1 MTFRTSAAASA
12 IRKIAARFPE
22 MLQGAGT
29 LLDPDQ
35 VRKAVDAGARLA
47 VASGLNV
54 RVVEAA
60 RAAGIESIP
69 GIMTPSEVEKE
80 MSLGCRTLR
89 FFPAGQAGGVA
100 VLKALEGPYGH
111 TGVRFIPT
119 GGINAAN
126 MRSYLERPSVVAVG
140 DSWMVEKKLIVARDW
155 RRIEE
160 LTRAVLALTQ
170 IS

>member
-1 MTFRTSAAASA
+1 
-12 IRKIAARFPE
+12 
-22 MLQGAGT
+22 
-29 LLDPDQ
+29 
-35 VRKAVDAGARLA
+35 
-47 VASGLNV
+47 LNEP
-54 RVVEAA
+54 VVEAP

-69 GIMTPSEVEKE
+69 GIMTPSEVEKA
-80 MSLGCRTLR
+80 MSRGCRTLR